1 MAFPIHL
8 YRVDASSS
16 ICETFPTHRAAMN
29 ALYCLLCE
37 IIFETHDLTS
47 YREFRVRHQEHLV
60 GGLAHGMC
68 QIARTLDFT
77 TSNMLDVYT
86 FSLAEALLQL
96 VSLYQSDAIFHCILD
111 TLWPQLEIKGK
122 GLEHSHYP
130 THLAKR
136 IITQIAAYWA
146 QARVVNPALP
156 AVRRRHVETEAI
168 RHQPSSRP
176 CGLRAQQRWESFR

>member
-1 MAFPIHL
+1 MTP
-8 YRVDASSS
+8 
-16 ICETFPTHRAAMN
+16 
-29 ALYCLLCE
+29 
-37 IIFETHDLTS
+37 TS